1 MATLCQQVN
10 TFSAAYIPSIL
21 NALCGVSDHCWYLPI
36 VTIRSDVL
44 LWKLCLILSHM
55 QWNEGTALISASM
68 GGHLDVVK
76 ELLKA
81 QANVNVQDKVC
92 IVSIDS

>member
-1 MATLCQQVN
+1 
-10 TFSAAYIPSIL
+10 
-21 NALCGVSDHCWYLPI
+21 
-36 VTIRSDVL
+36 
-44 LWKLCLILSHM
+44 M

-92 IVSIDS
+92 IVSIDSWVYKYVHNVCHQVLERYMKFASVGD